1 MQRGS
6 DPTPAPGA
14 PGLVC
19 DFCGERVA
27 SVRRVA
33 IDLGYERLQTP
44 HKERYA
50 CPTCSERKEQERRGL
65 RRPQAG

>member
-1 MQRGS
+1 MADAS
-6 DPTPAPGA
+6 DPASTPGA

-33 IDLGYERLQTP
+33 LDSGYERLQTP

-50 CPTCSERKEQERRGL
+50 CEACSEKKERERRGL
-65 RRPQAG
+65 RK

>member
-1 MQRGS
+1 MRDGS
-6 DPTPAPGA
+6 DAASIPGA

-33 IDLGYERLQTP
+33 IDQGYERLRTP

-50 CPTCSERKEQERRGL
+50 CAACSEKKEQERRGL
-65 RRPQAG
+65 AR

>member
-1 MQRGS
+1 MQNDSEASAMRR
-6 DPTPAPGA
+6 A

-27 SVRRVA
+27 SVRRIA
-33 IDLGYERLQTP
+33 LDTGYERLQTP

-50 CPTCSERKEQERRGL
+50 CAACSERKERERRGL
-65 RRPQAG
+65 R